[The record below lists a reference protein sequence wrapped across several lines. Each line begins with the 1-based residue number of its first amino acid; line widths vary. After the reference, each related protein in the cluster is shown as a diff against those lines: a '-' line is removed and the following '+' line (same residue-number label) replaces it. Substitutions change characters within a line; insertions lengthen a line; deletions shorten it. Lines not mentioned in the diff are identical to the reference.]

1 MVYKNTFHEK
11 KIHEKKTYEKVAE
24 RIANVHV
31 ALRENHLY
39 QKDSKLQKC
48 RNVGVLMMF
57 LLLWNVGY
65 ISFIDTSV
73 YAEQIIPEEASSEQI
88 TSEEAASEQITS
100 GEVASDQ
107 IIPEEAFSEQI
118 TPEKAASEQTP
129 PETIREIGNA
139 AFCGCTY
146 LQGLEFP
153 ESLEKIGHR
162 AFYKRWS
169 SALMDYMGE
178 DEIVKIGSHITFI
191 GKGAF
196 MEYSN
201 LAFEVS
207 KDNPKYSSEDGLLL
221 NKEGDTILAFPKKR
235 KGTYTIPEGI
245 ICLEDDSFPYHGEIT
260 ELTLSDSLETVKD
273 VSLPSELKKLTIGA
287 SLQEIPEFFVKDRTE
302 VIISEENPY
311 LN

>member
-73 YAEQIIPEEASSEQI
+73 YAEQIIPEEAS
-88 TSEEAASEQITS
+88 
-100 GEVASDQ
+100 
-107 IIPEEAFSEQI
+107 SEQI